1 MNHGNW
7 EIKSRHRV
15 PFSRF
20 LPNSRILQRGWYDSR
35 AISDHTPGPNV
46 RMGTTACPSY
56 GVSSR
61 GPGTMKPSI
70 EIPATI
76 TRCQLIPHHL
86 PSLLSAYSNAMPQ
99 HLVGVR
105 ANRITSTS
113 QQPSHPQSG
122 RQHHIPTHILT
133 TPDTHHPRR

>member
-7 EIKSRHRV
+7 ESKSRHRV

-20 LPNSRILQRGWYDSR
+20 LSSSKILQRGWCDSR

-61 GPGTMKPSI
+61 GPGTTKPSI

-76 TRCQLIPHHL
+76 TRYQLIPHHL
-86 PSLLSAYSNAMPQ
+86 PSLLSAYSNAVPQ
-99 HLVGVR
+99 HLVFVQIQSPQR
-105 ANRITSTS
+105 HNNRVALNPAANTIF
-113 QQPSHPQSG
+113 PQTYS
-122 RQHHIPTHILT
+122 RHET
-133 TPDTHHPRR
+133 